1 MTKMSIL
8 RNGSVQME
16 EYRNGKIERI
26 LGMYTRLMKGLVIR
40 RQEEADRY
48 HVNIRTIQRDMDDIR
63 DYLLLEAREN
73 DYENTII
80 YNRKVGGYQLE
91 QAYKV
96 SLSNHEI
103 LAVCKILLDS
113 RALTK
118 KEMDSLLDKLIS
130 CCVPVDNQK
139 MIQSLISNEQYHYI
153 QPQHGKQYL
162 DKLWDIGQAIIN
174 NKYIEIKYQGYK
186 DSAVK
191 TRKLKPLGI
200 MFSEY
205 YFYMTA
211 FIDDKKTRESFRVL
225 EDSFPTIYRIDRIVG
240 LKILEES
247 FQIPYRNRFEEGE
260 FRKRIQFMY
269 GGKLKKIKF
278 EYSGESIEAVLDR
291 LPTAKILDELDGK
304 YIVQAEVFG
313 DGIDMWLRSQGNSIR
328 RLD

>member
-1 MTKMSIL
+1 
-8 RNGSVQME
+8 ME
-16 EYRNGKIERI
+16 EYKNRKMERI
-26 LGMYTRLMKGLVIR
+26 LGMYTRLMRGLVIR

-63 DYLLLEAREN
+63 DFLLLEAREN

-80 YNRKVGGYQLE
+80 YNRKSGGYQLE

-96 SLSNHEI
+96 SLSNYEI

-118 KEMDSLLDKLIS
+118 NEMDSLLDKLIS
-130 CCVPVDNQK
+130 CCIPEENQK
-139 MIQSLISNEQYHYI
+139 MVQSLIRNEQYHYI
-153 QPQHGKQYL
+153 QPQHGKIYL

-174 NKYIEIKYQGYK
+174 NRYIEITYQRCK
-186 DSAVK
+186 DLEVK

-211 FIDDKKTRESFRVL
+211 FIDDKKTRESFKVL
-225 EDSFPTIYRIDRIVG
+225 EDSFPTIYRIDRIVE
-240 LKILEES
+240 LKILEEN
-247 FQIPYRNRFEEGE
+247 FQIPYRDRFEEGE

-278 EYSGESIEAVLDR
+278 EYSGESMEAVLDR
-291 LPTAKILDELDGK
+291 LPTAKILDEIDGK